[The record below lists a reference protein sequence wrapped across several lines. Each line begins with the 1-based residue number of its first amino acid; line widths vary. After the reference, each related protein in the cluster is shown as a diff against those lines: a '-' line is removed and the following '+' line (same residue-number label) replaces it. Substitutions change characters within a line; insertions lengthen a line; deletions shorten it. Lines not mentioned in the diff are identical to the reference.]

1 MTDVPGWDNK
11 RIEREGGAAYLEAQS
26 KLREQQA
33 REAAKQRE
41 ADDLARF
48 TRTFVA
54 NGGSEADAERAYRE
68 LKTERAASFARQ
80 ADEDARQRMY
90 RERTRAV

>member
-11 RIEREGGAAYLEAQS
+11 RIEREGGAAYLAEQS
-26 KLREQQA
+26 RLREKAEAERKKQQ
-33 REAAKQRE
+33 E

-54 NGGSEADAERAYRE
+54 NGGSEADAKAAYKA
-68 LKTERAASFARQ
+68 LKNERAADAARR
-80 ADEDARQRMY
+80 ADVDVSARMRAARM
-90 RERTRAV
+90 RAV